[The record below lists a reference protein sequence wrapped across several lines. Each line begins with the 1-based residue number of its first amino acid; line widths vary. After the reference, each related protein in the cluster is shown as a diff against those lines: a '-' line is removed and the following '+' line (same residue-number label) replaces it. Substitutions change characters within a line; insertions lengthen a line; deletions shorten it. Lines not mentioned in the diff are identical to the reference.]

1 MAPYKYTET
10 LVAAAEFADLG
21 RVWGGY
27 I

>member
-27 I
+27 F